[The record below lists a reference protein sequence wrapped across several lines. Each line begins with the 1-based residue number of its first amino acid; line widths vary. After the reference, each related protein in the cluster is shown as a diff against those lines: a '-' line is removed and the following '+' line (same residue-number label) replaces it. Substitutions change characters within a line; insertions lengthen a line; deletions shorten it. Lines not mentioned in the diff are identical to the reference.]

1 MLFCVGTGFAVGRA
15 HIQGVLQNVYATE
28 YNIIKYL
35 LLKIYKSTD
44 KEGNEER
51 KETKKIASDVR
62 VKLLYIKVDNN
73 GHVASVASE

>member
-35 LLKIYKSTD
+35 LLNIYKSTD
-44 KEGNEER
+44 KEGKER
-51 KETKKIASDVR
+51 KKRNKENR
-62 VKLLYIKVDNN
+62 
-73 GHVASVASE
+73 